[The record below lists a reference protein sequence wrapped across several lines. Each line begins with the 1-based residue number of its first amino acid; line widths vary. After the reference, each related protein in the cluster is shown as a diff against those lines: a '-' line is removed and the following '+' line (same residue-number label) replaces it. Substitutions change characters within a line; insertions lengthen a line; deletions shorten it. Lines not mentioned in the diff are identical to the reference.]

1 MGKKI
6 PIGLI
11 LENERCADDMDNQ
24 NQMNLFD
31 VSPQLVQEEAPASV
45 AMLLGGDSE
54 KAERI
59 AEHRLQL
66 ASIRKQYP
74 HPAHPYKIG
83 VYIRYFNQTK
93 YDDYWEKHVAHFQ
106 EAIALCPKWTIVDFY
121 IDEGQTAPSM
131 ANAPEWCRLL
141 QDCFDGKVD
150 LIITQKV
157 SNVVRKDNPR
167 ELTFISGILASQEH
181 PVGIYFVSENIFTLA
196 TYYLEDMHSLEF
208 FPDGHKN
215 LCDGEPV
222 RGYIE

>member
-1 MGKKI
+1 M
-6 PIGLI
+6 
-11 LENERCADDMDNQ
+11 EERNNQ
-24 NQMNLFD
+24 LDLFAKD
-31 VSPQLVQEEAPASV
+31 TELALDEAPASV
-45 AMLLGGDSE
+45 AMLLGGSTE

-93 YDDYWEKHVAHFQ
+93 YENYLEKHISHFK
-106 EAIALCPKWTIVDFY
+106 EAIALCPKWTLVDFY

-131 ANAPEWCRLL
+131 ASAPEWCRLL
-141 QDCFDGKVD
+141 EDCFSGKVD

-157 SNVVRKDNPR
+157 SNVARKDNPR
-167 ELTFISGILASQEH
+167 EITFISGILASQPH

-196 TYYLEDMHSLEF
+196 TYYLEDMNSLEF
-208 FPDGHKN
+208 FPEGQKK

>member
-1 MGKKI
+1 MEDIKNELI
-6 PIGLI
+6 PRGEVLA
-11 LENERCADDMDNQ
+11 LDE
-24 NQMNLFD
+24 
-31 VSPQLVQEEAPASV
+31 PPASV
-45 AMLLGGDSE
+45 AWLMGGDTE

-83 VYIRYFNQTK
+83 VYIRYFNQTRHEN
-93 YDDYWEKHVAHFQ
+93 YLEKHIDHFK
-106 EAIALCPKWTIVDFY
+106 EAIALCPKWTLVDFY

-141 QDCFDGKVD
+141 DDCFSGKVD

-157 SNVVRKDNPR
+157 SNVARKDNDK
-167 ELTFISGILASQEH
+167 EITFISSILASQEH

-196 TYYLEDMHSLEF
+196 TYYLEDMHALEF
-208 FPDGHKN
+208 FLEGQQR
-215 LCDGEPV
+215 LCDGELI
-222 RGYIE
+222 RGMIE

>member
-1 MGKKI
+1 MEDSK
-6 PIGLI
+6 
-11 LENERCADDMDNQ
+11 NELAIRE
-24 NQMNLFD
+24 
-31 VSPQLVQEEAPASV
+31 STQLALDEPPATV
-45 AMLLGGDSE
+45 AWLLGGDTE
-54 KAERI
+54 KAEKI

-83 VYIRYFNQTK
+83 VYIRYFNQTRHEN
-93 YDDYWEKHVAHFQ
+93 YLEKHIAHFK
-106 EAIALCPKWTIVDFY
+106 EAIALCPKWTLVDFY

-141 QDCFDGKVD
+141 DDCFSGKVD

-157 SNVVRKDNPR
+157 SNVARKDNPQ
-167 ELTFISGILASQEH
+167 EVTFISSILASQEH

-196 TYYLEDMHSLEF
+196 TYYMEDMHALEF
-208 FPDGHKN
+208 FPEDHKQ

>member
-1 MGKKI
+1 MEDFKND
-6 PIGLI
+6 LI
-11 LENERCADDMDNQ
+11 VRESA
-24 NQMNLFD
+24 
-31 VSPQLVQEEAPASV
+31 QLALDEPPATV
-45 AMLLGGDSE
+45 AWLLGGNTE

-66 ASIRKQYP
+66 ASIRRQYP

-83 VYIRYFNQTK
+83 VYIRYFNQTRHEN
-93 YDDYWEKHVAHFQ
+93 YLEIHIAHFRG
-106 EAIALCPKWTIVDFY
+106 AFALCPKWTLVDFY

-141 QDCFDGKVD
+141 EDCFSGKVD

-157 SNVVRKDNPR
+157 SNVARKDNPQ
-167 ELTFISGILASQEH
+167 EITFLSGILASQEH

-196 TYYLEDMHSLEF
+196 TYYMEDMNSLEF
-208 FPDGHKN
+208 FPDDHKQ

-222 RGYIE
+222 RGLLND

>member
-1 MGKKI
+1 
-6 PIGLI
+6 
-11 LENERCADDMDNQ
+11 MDNETTQ
-24 NQMNLFD
+24 LDLFAKD
-31 VSPQLVQEEAPASV
+31 SELVLDEPPASV

-54 KAERI
+54 KAERL
-59 AEHRLQL
+59 ATHRLQM

-93 YDDYWEKHVAHFQ
+93 YENYLEKHIAHFS
-106 EAIALCPKWTIVDFY
+106 EAISLCPKWTLVDFY

-141 QDCFDGKVD
+141 DDCFDGKVD

-157 SNVVRKDNPR
+157 SNVARKDNPR
-167 ELTFISGILASQEH
+167 EITFLSGILASQEH

-208 FPDGHKN
+208 FPEGHKT

>member
-1 MGKKI
+1 MEDNKNELI
-6 PIGLI
+6 PRG
-11 LENERCADDMDNQ
+11 
-24 NQMNLFD
+24 D
-31 VSPQLVQEEAPASV
+31 VLALDEPPASV
-45 AMLLGGDSE
+45 AWLMGGDTE

-83 VYIRYFNQTK
+83 VYIRYFNQTR
-93 YDDYWEKHVAHFQ
+93 YENYLEKHIDHFK
-106 EAIALCPKWTIVDFY
+106 EAISLCPKWTLVDFY

-141 QDCFDGKVD
+141 DDCFSGKVD

-157 SNVVRKDNPR
+157 SNVARKDNDK
-167 ELTFISGILASQEH
+167 EITFISSILASQEH

-196 TYYLEDMHSLEF
+196 TYYLEDMHALEF
-208 FPDGHKN
+208 FPEGQER
-215 LCDGEPV
+215 LCDGEPI
-222 RGYIE
+222 RGLIE

>member
-1 MGKKI
+1 MDM
-6 PIGLI
+6 
-11 LENERCADDMDNQ
+11 ENTQLD
-24 NQMNLFD
+24 LFAKGSELALD
-31 VSPQLVQEEAPASV
+31 EPPASV

-54 KAERI
+54 KAEKL
-59 AEHRLQL
+59 ATHRLQM

-93 YDDYWEKHVAHFQ
+93 HENYLEKHIAHFT
-106 EAIALCPKWTIVDFY
+106 EAIGLCPKWTLVDFY
-121 IDEGQTAPSM
+121 IDEGQTAPNM

-141 QDCFDGKVD
+141 DDCFDGKVD

-157 SNVVRKDNPR
+157 SNVARKDNPR
-167 ELTFISGILASQEH
+167 EITFLSGILASQEH

-208 FPDGHKN
+208 FPEGHKT